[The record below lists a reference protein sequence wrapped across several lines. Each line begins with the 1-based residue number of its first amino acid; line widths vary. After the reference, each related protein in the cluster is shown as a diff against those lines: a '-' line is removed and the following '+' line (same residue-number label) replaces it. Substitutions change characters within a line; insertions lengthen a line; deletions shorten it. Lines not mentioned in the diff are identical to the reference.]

1 MSITTECTK
10 ITDRRWKTVVE
21 CGNRLTSYSYITFQE
36 LKDAIR
42 KKRAEKFDRPVK
54 PLLPWLIDITIEKV
68 RSDGITKIV
77 LTPINGI
84 GKNDY
89 LE

>member
-1 MSITTECTK
+1 MSTTTEYTK
-10 ITDRRWKTVVE
+10 TTDRRWKTVVE
-21 CGNRLTSYSYITFQE
+21 CGDRLTSYSHVTFQE
-36 LKDAIR
+36 LKDTIR
-42 KKRAEKFDRPVK
+42 KKRAENFDRPVK

-68 RSDGITKIV
+68 RNEGITKIV